1 MNNEVG
7 ASHWYV
13 IYTRPRE
20 EDRVDQNLA
29 VLQVET
35 FSPKIKKSQ
44 LNEFSGKAV
53 YFRRPMFPRYVFAR
67 FDANN
72 LLHKIL
78 YTRGVQK
85 LISFNNS
92 PVTVDEEIIDI
103 IRSRVGEDGFVQLN
117 DDLQPG
123 DQVTVNKG
131 SMCGITGIF
140 DRATNDE
147 NRVMILLGT
156 INYQAS
162 VIVDRDSVRK
172 LISSYCN

>member
-1 MNNEVG
+1 MNKEVG
-7 ASHWYV
+7 ASRWYV
-13 IYTRPRE
+13 IYTRPKE

-35 FSPKIKKSQ
+35 FSPKIKKIQ

-67 FDANN
+67 FEANS

-85 LISFNNS
+85 LVSFNNL
-92 PVTVDEEIIDI
+92 PITVDDEIIDL
-103 IRSRVGEDGFVQLN
+103 IRSRVGEDGFVKLN

-140 DRATNDE
+140 DRATNDK
-147 NRVMILLGT
+147 NRVMILWGA

-162 VIVDRDSVRK
+162 VIVDRESVTR
-172 LISSYCN
+172 LTSAYCN

>member
-1 MNNEVG
+1 MNKEVS
-7 ASHWYV
+7 APRWYV
-13 IYTRPRE
+13 IYTRPKE

-53 YFRRPMFPRYVFAR
+53 HFKRPMFPRYVFAR
-67 FDANN
+67 FDAGN

-78 YTRGVQK
+78 YTRGVQR
-85 LISFNNS
+85 LISINNS
-92 PVTVDEEIIDI
+92 PVTVDNEIIDL
-103 IRSRVGEDGFVQLN
+103 IRSRVGDDGFVKLY

-123 DQVTVNKG
+123 DPVTVNTG
-131 SMCGITGIF
+131 SMSGITGIF
-140 DRATNDE
+140 DRATNDK
-147 NRVMILLGT
+147 NRVMIMLGA

-162 VIVDRDSVRK
+162 VIVDRNSVRK
-172 LISSYCN
+172 LSSAYCN